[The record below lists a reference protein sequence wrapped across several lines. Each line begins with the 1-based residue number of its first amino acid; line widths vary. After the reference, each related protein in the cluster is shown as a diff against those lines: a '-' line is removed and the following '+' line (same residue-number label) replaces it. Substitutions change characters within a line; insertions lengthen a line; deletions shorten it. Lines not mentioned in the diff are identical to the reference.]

1 MSDTIIGLVP
11 VFGPYLVFAVIFL
24 ASLAVPL
31 PASLLTLTA
40 GSFAASG
47 DLSFWVIL
55 LTAFLAFVLG
65 DPAAF
70 GIARRVGPKFL
81 PKLADSAR
89 FGPIIARSQ
98 DLLHRR
104 GALAVLLSHTIMS
117 PTCPYVSHLCGAG
130 GLSWRDFTFTA
141 LPGAAIWTAA
151 YLYLGYL
158 FAGQLEIVI
167 ETISHFFGFILAGC
181 IVLGCLVILR
191 SRWREIS
198 KYSGGT
204 ST

>member
-11 VFGPYLVFAVIFL
+11 VLGPYLVFGVIFL

-47 DLSFWVIL
+47 ELSFTIIL
-55 LTAFLAFVLG
+55 ISAFAAFVLG
-65 DPAAF
+65 DQVAF
-70 GIARRVGPKFL
+70 GLARAAGPRFL
-81 PKLADSAR
+81 PRLEASTR

-98 DLLHRR
+98 DLLQRR

-117 PTCPYVSHLCGAG
+117 PTCPYVSYLCGAG
-130 GLSWRDFTFTA
+130 GLSWRAFTLTA
-141 LPGAAIWTAA
+141 LPGAAIWTGV

-158 FAGQLEIVI
+158 FAGQLETVM

-181 IVLGCLVILR
+181 VVLGCVVILR
-191 SRWREIS
+191 SRWRE
-198 KYSGGT
+198 GMNT
-204 ST
+204 T